1 MGAFFYAIIRDPARA
16 LSLAGAPTRRRDL
29 PSWGHLP
36 VSAMGD
42 VAQFWR
48 SLLPISHYVELQ
60 IGQTN
65 YGQPLTAALP
75 QLGAL
80 LLFLLP
86 LLLVVHRYR
95 TPSGWPCPM
104 RSPGH
109 DGILGSGAP

>member
-1 MGAFFYAIIRDPARA
+1 MGVTF
-16 LSLAGAPTRRRDL
+16 
-29 PSWGHLP
+29 P
-36 VSAMGD
+36 VSAMGMWPSSG
-42 VAQFWR
+42 AACCP
-48 SLLPISHYVELQ
+48 SPHYVELQ

-95 TPSGWPCPM
+95 TPSGRPCPM

>member
-1 MGAFFYAIIRDPARA
+1 MRHHGAFFYAIIRDPARA
-16 LSLAGAPTRRRDL
+16 LSLAGLTRL
-29 PSWGHLP
+29 PVSPLWGHL
-36 VSAMGD
+36 SGQRHGD

-95 TPSGWPCPM
+95 TPSGAALPHEESRP
-104 RSPGH
+104 
-109 DGILGSGAP
+109 

>member
-1 MGAFFYAIIRDPARA
+1 MNVPENAVAVVG
-16 LSLAGAPTRRRDL
+16 LAGRFPGA
-29 PSWGHLP
+29 
-36 VSAMGD
+36 AD

-75 QLGAL
+75 QFGAL

-86 LLLVVHRYR
+86 LLLVVRRYQPQAHAAR
-95 TPSGWPCPM
+95 QLATKEPES
-104 RSPGH
+104 
-109 DGILGSGAP
+109 